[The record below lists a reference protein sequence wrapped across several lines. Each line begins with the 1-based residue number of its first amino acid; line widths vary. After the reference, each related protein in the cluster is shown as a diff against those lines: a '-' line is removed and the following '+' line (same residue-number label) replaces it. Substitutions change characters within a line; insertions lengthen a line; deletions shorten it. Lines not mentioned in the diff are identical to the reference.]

1 MKKVCWFA
9 FLIILS
15 VSCLDDPDCY
25 QLHNNFVGVTFRVI
39 GSGQVDS
46 TYLKNV
52 DGAGKE
58 GFFPYLNYQL
68 NYFQEQADFD
78 FEGEK
83 QKMNH
88 LRIDYVVKNQFVS
101 EDCGSRFVLSDV
113 TIADHTFDSARVVN
127 ATPGKGQG
135 GANIDIYR
143 CPETD
148 SLTLSFNQLYAS
160 SDGIIVS
167 NKSSKPISHKFT
179 VTTDFSSSNVFDDR
193 AATLYLPVNLQKKS
207 VQYDFTE
214 ALSSDSLVI
223 TYETVTETRYKA
235 CKEQTFV
242 NALKAVS
249 HSFDSVSYGLNS
261 LDEPQYA
268 ILDPRVINFRVFD
281 CPITNMMQVN
291 FVNAASA
298 AQSVLIKGIRGE
310 HFPGSLLTE
319 NITASTV
326 SLPVDITKNEST
338 FYIDYESRTDT
349 LHVQYSLSPIRLY
362 NACGTQRIV
371 QDLVVDL
378 PARLA
383 TNGSALKFPTVP
395 NVQIT
400 IN

>member
-1 MKKVCWFA
+1 MKIVCWFA
-9 FLIILS
+9 FLLILS

-25 QLHNNFVGVTFRVI
+25 QLHNNYLGITFRVI
-39 GSGQVDS
+39 GTGQVDS

-52 DGAGKE
+52 EGAGKE
-58 GFFPYLNYQL
+58 GFYPYLNYQL
-68 NYFQEQADFD
+68 NYFQEQAEFG
-78 FEGEK
+78 FEGETET
-83 QKMNH
+83 NR
-88 LRIDYVVKNQFVS
+88 LLINYTVKNQFVS

-127 ATPGKGQG
+127 ATPAKGLG
-135 GANIDIYR
+135 GPNIDLYR

-148 SLTLSFNQLYAS
+148 LLTLSFNQLYAS
-160 SDGIIVS
+160 SNGIIVS
-167 NKSSKPISHKFT
+167 NKSSKPVSHKFT
-179 VTTDFSSSNVFDDR
+179 VTSDFSSGNVFDDR

-207 VQYDFTE
+207 VQYDFTR
-214 ALSSDSLVI
+214 ARSSDSLVI

-235 CKEQTFV
+235 CNEQTFV

-261 LDEPQYA
+261 LDEPQYS
-268 ILDPRVINFRVFD
+268 ILDPQVVNFRVFD
-281 CPITNMMQVN
+281 CPITNLMQVN
-291 FVNAASA
+291 FVNVASA
-298 AQSVLIKGIRGE
+298 PQSVLIKAIRGE
-310 HFPGSLLTE
+310 HITGSLLTE
-319 NITASTV
+319 NITVSTI

-338 FYIDYESRTDT
+338 FYIDYENRTDT
-349 LHVQYSLSPIRLY
+349 LHVQYSLSPIKLY
-362 NACGTQRIV
+362 NACGIQRIV